1 VQVYKQDY
9 DKLVKA
15 GKVKNFRDIFFVL
28 EKEAYLPE
36 TGVSVEELSGTA
48 PENYIV

>member
-1 VQVYKQDY
+1 VPVYKQDY

-15 GKVKNFRDIFFVL
+15 GKIKNFSDMFFVL

-36 TGVSVEELSGTA
+36 TGVSVEELTGKV